1 MNKHHNYPRAFTLIE
16 VIIASSILSMT
27 VFGIYKL
34 IGENTRLVSNK
45 EHYSF
50 VNTLFP
56 SLEQCI
62 EYIGFWSF
70 AANSTY
76 QFNFGSDNLWCET
89 WTVNTVI
96 LDGIEYSLSWTTQ
109 TNTTE
114 RIDWML
120 EISSELQNP
129 LTKTYTQLP

>member
-1 MNKHHNYPRAFTLIE
+1 MYNKSSKAFTLIE

-62 EYIGFWSF
+62 EHIWFSYF
-70 AANSTY
+70 AADTTY
-76 QFNFGSDNLWCET
+76 QFHFGADNLWCEIGT
-89 WTVNTVI
+89 NTDRVI
-96 LDGIEYSLSWTTQ
+96 LDGIEYTLSWTTL
-109 TNTTE
+109 TNSSQ
-114 RIDWML
+114 RIDWLL

-129 LTKTYTQLP
+129 LTKSYTQLP